1 MASHSMRLLLLS
13 LPVFAASAVAIQ
25 ATACEA
31 PQTFQGGEPL
41 FDATPEPKATPPGCD
56 SGCLSQAPANA
67 TWTALYADLFGP
79 ASIGQC
85 GDATRTGQN
94 GTSSCH
100 QDTGGAGAMASGF
113 ICGKTQQDCY
123 DGITNPAANFL
134 GQQVVVACSP
144 CGSYLTQVLRH
155 GDGDGGITGI
165 MPIQPDNVVFS
176 DDDMARVSAW
186 IAAGAKND

>member
-1 MASHSMRLLLLS
+1 MRLMLLS
-13 LPVFAASAVAIQ
+13 LPVIAASAVAIQ
-25 ATACEA
+25 ATACDA
-31 PQTFQGGEPL
+31 PQNIQGGDLL
-41 FDATPEPKATPPGCD
+41 FDAAPEPPPGCD

-67 TWTALYADLFGP
+67 TWTALYKDLFGP

-94 GTSSCH
+94 GTTSCH
-100 QDTGGAGAMASGF
+100 QKAGDNGAVASGF
-113 ICGKTQQDCY
+113 VCGDTQQSCY
-123 DGITNPAANFL
+123 DGITSPQANFV

-155 GDGDGGITGI
+155 DGGGI
-165 MPIQPDNVVFS
+165 MPFFPENTVFS

>member
-1 MASHSMRLLLLS
+1 MRLMLLS
-13 LPVFAASAVAIQ
+13 LPVIAASAVAIQ
-25 ATACEA
+25 ATACDA
-31 PQTFQGGEPL
+31 PQNIQGGDPL

-56 SGCLSQAPANA
+56 SGCVTPAPPNA
-67 TWTALYADLFGP
+67 TWPALYNDLFGP

-100 QDTGGAGAMASGF
+100 HDPGGAGAIASGF
-113 ICGKTQQDCY
+113 VCGETQQQCF

-134 GQQVVVACSP
+134 GQPVVVACSP

-155 GDGDGGITGI
+155 SDGEGGITGI
-165 MPIQPDNVVFS
+165 MPIQPETAIFS
-176 DDDMARVSAW
+176 ADDMARVSAW
-186 IAAGAKND
+186 IAAGANSN